1 MEEKAKKK
9 QQQKKCVNDLLV
21 SIIQQIGDHT

>member
-1 MEEKAKKK
+1 MEEKAKK
-9 QQQKKCVNDLLV
+9 QQQKNCVNDLLV